1 MFLGVFFWQYLT
13 PPIEQCVEFKWQWM
27 ALITARNVSF
37 LWIWVGALHHLL
49 YVWHVV
55 PDKLKFNPS
64 YPKSSQHYRDFALS
78 TSGALIDSAM
88 QIGFMHLYAT
98 KKIEYYDDFWA
109 GPAWAQK
116 LGAWQGPCWSVFFIA
131 FGCLYQDFNFYWVH
145 RYIHRWGWPE
155 KTFPWCDPGRFLYKW
170 VHSYHHKSFNP
181 GPWSGLAMHPVE
193 HLLYFSRSFVC
204 LFVGLHPVRIPPAP
218 LDFCQAAGN
227 FQLFLAAAHFG
238 D

>member
-1 MFLGVFFWQYLT
+1 M
-13 PPIEQCVEFKWQWM
+13 
-27 ALITARNVSF
+27 R
-37 LWIWVGALHHLL
+37 LL
-49 YVWHVV
+49 SK
-55 PDKLKFNPS
+55 P
-64 YPKSSQHYRDFALS
+64 QRRGC
-78 TSGALIDSAM
+78 TE
-88 QIGFMHLYAT
+88 
-98 KKIEYYDDFWA
+98 IEYYDDFWA

-116 LGAWQGPCWSVFFIA
+116 LGAWQGPAWSVFFIA

-218 LDFCQAAGN
+218 LDFCQAAETFN
-227 FQLFLAAAHFG
+227 SCCSSFNNC
-238 D
+238 